1 MNEQAVLQIQ
11 HDSRA
16 TIATILCNEF
26 DFHRTNQFRTELGS
40 ATDGDAKQPL
50 ILDLTN
56 VGYMPSLTLGAL
68 VELRN
73 RFAREQR
80 PLTLVGMRPPI
91 VKLMQASGMLSLFN
105 VRSNVADAINP
116 AAAAAPVTGREPK

>member
-1 MNEQAVLQIQ
+1 MNEQAVLQFQ
-11 HDSRA
+11 SDPRA
-16 TIATILCNEF
+16 TIATILCREF
-26 DFHRTNQFRTELGS
+26 DYQGTNQFKTELAS
-40 ATDGDAKQPL
+40 AMSGDAKLPL

-80 PLTLVGMRPPI
+80 KLTLVGIQPTI
-91 VKLMQASGMLSLFN
+91 VKVLQSCGMLNLFDIRN
-105 VRSNVADAINP
+105 NVAEAINE
-116 AAAAAPVTGREPK
+116 A